1 MKKNEKYE
9 LTVKGFLSGE
19 IGKKAGDELYDKLE
33 LYMRRHY
40 ALKGYAAIILDGKE
54 MFFTTVGKE

>member
-1 MKKNEKYE
+1 MKKNEKYV

-19 IGKKAGDELYDKLE
+19 IGKAEGDDLYDKLE

-40 ALKGYAAIILDGKE
+40 AKKGFAAIILDDKE
-54 MFFTTVGKE
+54 MFFATVDKK